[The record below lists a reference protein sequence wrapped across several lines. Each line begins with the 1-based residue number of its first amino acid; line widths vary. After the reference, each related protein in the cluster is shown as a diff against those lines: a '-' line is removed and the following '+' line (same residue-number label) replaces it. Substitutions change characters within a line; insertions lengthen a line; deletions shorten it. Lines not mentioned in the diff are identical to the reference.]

1 MWMEGSPLDTIV
13 RRHGLLMPAP
23 ENGSTRAA
31 TTIYRPSVSIPG
43 MTASDQLASLR
54 RGIRLQARV
63 AWRSGGVLRPRN
75 WRQIISKLGR
85 LLPGR

>member
-1 MWMEGSPLDTIV
+1 
-13 RRHGLLMPAP
+13 
-23 ENGSTRAA
+23 
-31 TTIYRPSVSIPG
+31 